1 MQRLLSLVA
10 VCLISCAMAL
20 GQGTVTDQNP
30 GSAPANAQGR
40 AARTPS
46 RPNQELPNKSNPANA
61 ATGDAGVNGQAVRPN
76 TAKSGTPGTAAGN
89 SPDNSDNNGMSKD
102 DAGSNLASGRGANKI
117 TNPGTSGTVQWFW
130 IALGIIVAVV
140 LIGVLLSRSR
150 AEANIDRNDP
160 AVRVMRERKDADRP
174 NDRIRRAG

>member
-1 MQRLLSLVA
+1 MQRLLSLTA

-30 GSAPANAQGR
+30 GSAPDAQGR

-46 RPNQELPNKSNPANA
+46 RPNQELTNKSNPANA
-61 ATGDAGVNGQAVRPN
+61 AISEAGVNGQAVRPN

-89 SPDNSDNNGMSKD
+89 TPDNRDNNGMSKD
-102 DAGSNLASGRGANKI
+102 DAGSNLASGRGANKL

-130 IALGIIVAVV
+130 TALGIILAVV
-140 LIGVLLSRSR
+140 LIGVLLSRNR

-160 AVRVMRERKDADRP
+160 AVRLMRERKDADRR
-174 NDRIRRAG
+174 DERIRKAG